1 MKKTI
6 AFLLS
11 LILLLSVAGPG
22 YSEYAFSQYT
32 SGLPEDVAI
41 HCSESVMDVMGIE
54 DLAKLVEMVKYSA
67 EPQAVDLLRA
77 GFPAFEEAARNNQLG
92 TQIGLNIEYDDNH
105 APMAKVICSFDVDDQ
120 GRLFCSY
127 CLIVNAFTLAER
139 DEAGN
144 LVWDPVTGKLRLTT
158 DPTNMDAFSCIL
170 THEMMHAFM
179 DDYNRSGMTG
189 IIDPDMLSLP
199 AYATEE
205 DAAAV
210 LAQQQVIE
218 FTKWFSEGTATAVE
232 NAFMCLQD
240 SYDELRTY
248 GGEGIDGWYTPED
261 LQYAFAATA
270 LPTGMDPEE
279 YEAMVVPCFDIRVS
293 AYVSGYL
300 ACLYL
305 AELAANSEGFSAC
318 SVTPDGFEVVDSAVL
333 RFGLNDILRMLH
345 EGVTLDDIIYNISN
359 GRFYDTA
366 DFEDA
371 FIAYD
376 DDSAIFTSILLN
388 YFLRLSREPGRR
400 NPANGSLLSPFDV
413 DYLTQI
419 DCTKNAQSGL
429 YQIINS
435 SDVVDSTADLR
446 DVTDA
451 GKSLSSLG
459 YWSNTTV
466 GAGSYYDDYTGMYSD
481 PGYPVFPYGA

>member
-6 AFLLS
+6 ASLLS
-11 LILLLSVAGPG
+11 LILLLSVVVPG

-32 SGLPEDVAI
+32 SGFPENVAI

-67 EPQAVDLLRA
+67 EPQAVELLRT

-179 DDYNRSGMTG
+179 DDYNRSV
-189 IIDPDMLSLP
+189 P
-199 AYATEE
+199 
-205 DAAAV
+205 
-210 LAQQQVIE
+210 
-218 FTKWFSEGTATAVE
+218 KWFSEGTATAVE

-279 YEAMVVPCFDIRVS
+279 YEEMMVPCFDIRVS

-400 NPANGSLLSPFDV
+400 NPTNGSLLYPFDV

-446 DVTDA
+446 EVTDA

-466 GAGSYYDDYTGMYSD
+466 GAGSYYDDYTGMYSG

>member
-1 MKKTI
+1 
-6 AFLLS
+6 
-11 LILLLSVAGPG
+11 
-22 YSEYAFSQYT
+22 
-32 SGLPEDVAI
+32 
-41 HCSESVMDVMGIE
+41 
-54 DLAKLVEMVKYSA
+54 
-67 EPQAVDLLRA
+67 
-77 GFPAFEEAARNNQLG
+77 
-92 TQIGLNIEYDDNH
+92 
-105 APMAKVICSFDVDDQ
+105 
-120 GRLFCSY
+120 
-127 CLIVNAFTLAER
+127 
-139 DEAGN
+139 AGN

-189 IIDPDMLSLP
+189 IIDPDMAYLP

-205 DAAAV
+205 DAAAL

-218 FTKWFSEGTATAVE
+218 FPKWFSEGTATAVE

-248 GGEGIDGWYTPED
+248 GGEGIDGWYTPEG

-270 LPTGMDPEE
+270 LPAGMDPEE
-279 YEAMVVPCFDIRVS
+279 YEAMGMPCFDLRVN
-293 AYVSGYL
+293 AYFSGYL

-318 SVTPDGFEVVDSAVL
+318 SVTPDGFDVVDSAVL
-333 RFGLNDILRMLH
+333 RFGLNDILKMLH

-400 NPANGSLLSPFDV
+400 NPANGSLLYPFDV

-459 YWSNTTV
+459 YWNNTTV
-466 GAGSYYDDYTGMYSD
+466 GAGLYYDDYTGMYSD

>member
-6 AFLLS
+6 ASLLS
-11 LILLLSVAGPG
+11 LILLLPIAVPG

-32 SGLPEDVAI
+32 SALPREVAI
-41 HCSESVMDVMGIE
+41 HCSESVMDVMEIGE
-54 DLAKLVEMVKYSA
+54 LAKLVEMVKYRA
-67 EPQAVDLLRA
+67 EPQAVELLRA

-92 TQIGLNIEYDDNH
+92 TQIGLSIEYDDNN
-105 APMAKVICSFDVDDQ
+105 APMAKVICSIDVDDQ
-120 GRLFCSY
+120 GRLFFSY
-127 CLIVNAFTLAER
+127 CLVVNAFTLAER
-139 DEAGN
+139 DDAGN
-144 LVWDPVTGKLRLTT
+144 LVWNPETGMLRLTT
-158 DPTNMDAFSCIL
+158 DPTSLDAFSCIL

-179 DDYNRSGMTG
+179 DDYNRSGMMG
-189 IIDPDMLSLP
+189 VIDPDMVYLP

-205 DAAAV
+205 DAAAL
-210 LAQQQVIE
+210 LAHQQAVE
-218 FTKWFSEGTATAVE
+218 FPKWFLEGTATAVE
-232 NAFMCLQD
+232 NAFMGLQA

-248 GGEGIDGWYTPED
+248 GAEEIDGWYTPEG
-261 LQYAFAATA
+261 LQYAFAGTA
-270 LPTGMDPEE
+270 LPAGMDPEE
-279 YEAMVVPCFDIRVS
+279 YEAMVVPCFDLRVS

-305 AELAANSEGFSAC
+305 AELAANIEGCSAC
-318 SVTPDGFEVVDSAVL
+318 SVTPDGLDVVDSAVL
-333 RFGLNDILRMLH
+333 RSGLNDILRMLH

-366 DFEDA
+366 DFENT

-376 DDSAIFTSILLN
+376 DDSAIFVSILLN
-388 YFLRLSREPGRR
+388 YFLRLTRQNGRL
-400 NPANGSLLSPFDV
+400 NPANGSLLYPFDV

-419 DCTKNAQSGL
+419 DCTKNAYSGL
-429 YQIINS
+429 YQIIDT
-435 SDVVDSTADLR
+435 SDLVDSTADLR

-451 GKSLSSLG
+451 GKSLSSWG
-459 YWSNTTV
+459 YWNNATV